1 MGCGKSSGGA
11 MKAVFFKGSPPAG
24 RDPLSNRA
32 AAAVSAVLKSR
43 GWETK
48 AFPLAAMDIKA
59 CRGCFSCWT
68 RTPGCCVIRDDDQEA
83 ILRAWSGAERIILL
97 TPVTFGGY
105 GPELKKTLDRVLPI
119 LLPFFTRIQGETHHP
134 QRYSRPRRLLA
145 IGTLKHEDAESE
157 SVFRRLVGRNALN
170 MGDVESAT
178 LVFSGD
184 ISLADMEKKLA
195 DDPFFRA
202 VTP

>member
-1 MGCGKSSGGA
+1 

-32 AAAVSAVLKSR
+32 AAAVMAKAKALD
-43 GWETK
+43 WDMK
-48 AFPLAAMDIKA
+48 AFPLAAMDIRP
-59 CRGCFSCWT
+59 CRGCFSCWVK
-68 RTPGCCVIRDDDQEA
+68 TPGRCIIQDDEEQILMATAASDRVI
-83 ILRAWSGAERIILL
+83 WL

-105 GPELKKTLDRVLPI
+105 APELKKALDRIIPI
-119 LLPFFTRIQGETHHP
+119 LLPFFTRIKGETDHP

-157 SVFRRLVGRNALN
+157 GVFRRLVGRNALN

>member
-1 MGCGKSSGGA
+1 

-32 AAAVSAVLKSR
+32 AAAVSALLKSR

-68 RTPGCCVIRDDDQEA
+68 RTPGRCIIGDDDQES
-83 ILRAWSGAERIILL
+83 ILRAWVGAERIIML

-105 GPELKKTLDRVLPI
+105 GPELKKALDRILPVLM
-119 LLPFFTRIQGETHHP
+119 PFFISIRGETHHP
-134 QRYSRPRRLLA
+134 QRYPLPRRLLA
-145 IGTLKHEDAESE
+145 VGTLKQADAESE
-157 SVFRRLVGRNALN
+157 DAFRRLVARNALN
-170 MGDVESAT
+170 MGDVEATT

-184 ISLADMEKKLA
+184 ASLAAMEKRLA
-195 DDPFFRA
+195 EEVFFGA
-202 VTP
+202 EAS

>member
-1 MGCGKSSGGA
+1 MNA
-11 MKAVFFKGSPPAG
+11 IFFKGSPPGG

-68 RTPGCCVIRDDDQEA
+68 RTPGRCVIQDDDQEA
-83 ILRAWSGAERIILL
+83 ILRAWVAAERIILL

-105 GPELKKTLDRVLPI
+105 APELKKALDRIIPVI
-119 LLPFFTRIQGETHHP
+119 LPFFIRIQGETHHP
-134 QRYSRPRRLLA
+134 LRYPLQRRLLA
-145 IGTLKHEDAESE
+145 VGTLKQEDAGSE
-157 SVFRRLVGRNALN
+157 GAFRLLVGRNALN
-170 MGDVESAT
+170 MGNIEAT
-178 LVFSGD
+178 TLLFSGD
-184 ISLADMEKKLA
+184 APLAAMEKRLNEE
-195 DDPFFRA
+195 PFFGA
-202 VTP
+202 QAS

>member
-1 MGCGKSSGGA
+1 

-59 CRGCFSCWT
+59 CRGCFTCWT
-68 RTPGCCVIRDDDQEA
+68 RTPGHCVIRDDDQES
-83 ILRAWSGAERIILL
+83 ILRAWAGAERIILL

-105 GPELKKTLDRVLPI
+105 APELKKALDRVLPI
-119 LLPFFTRIQGETHHP
+119 LLPFFIRIQGETHHP
-134 QRYSRPRRLLA
+134 QRYPLPRRLLA
-145 IGTLKHEDAESE
+145 VGTLKQEDAESE
-157 SVFRRLVGRNALN
+157 GAFRRLVGRNALN
-170 MGDVESAT
+170 MGDVEATT

-184 ISLADMEKKLA
+184 ASLAEMERRLGQE
-195 DDPFFRA
+195 PFFGA
-202 VTP
+202 EAS

>member
-1 MGCGKSSGGA
+1 

-32 AAAVSAVLKSR
+32 AAVSALLKSR

-68 RTPGCCVIRDDDQEA
+68 RTPGRCIIQDDDQEA
-83 ILRAWSGAERIILL
+83 ILRAWAGAERIILL

-134 QRYSRPRRLLA
+134 QRYPLPRRLLA
-145 IGTLKHEDAESE
+145 VGTLKQEDAESE
-157 SVFRRLVGRNALN
+157 GAFRRLVGRNALN
-170 MGDVESAT
+170 MGDVETTT

-184 ISLADMEKKLA
+184 ASLATMEKRLSQE
-195 DDPFFRA
+195 PFFGA
-202 VTP
+202 EAS